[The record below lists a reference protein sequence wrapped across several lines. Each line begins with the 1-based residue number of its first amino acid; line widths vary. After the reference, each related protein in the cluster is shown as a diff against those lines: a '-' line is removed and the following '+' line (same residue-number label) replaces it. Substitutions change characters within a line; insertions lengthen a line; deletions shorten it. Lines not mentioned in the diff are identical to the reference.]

1 MAAVASIKGSVFST
15 LVEDVAKLVASGDL
29 SRDEALRWLEPGDLE
44 LLGQEISIAS
54 WYDVRA
60 YDRMNRLL
68 RDVIAHGSNEFL
80 REKGRETARRLLEGG
95 LYSQLEYLQHTEVA
109 KAAEPRERFAAF
121 GRDLRRLTTLSAS
134 ILNFSRWTSRPDPE
148 RELYYVID
156 VAEAK
161 EFPETLC
168 WRSDGFVNGMA
179 TEHGASDLWRW
190 ERTAPD
196 KILFSMTRPA

>member
-1 MAAVASIKGSVFST
+1 MAAIASIKGSVFST
-15 LVEDVAKLVASGDL
+15 LVEDVGKLMGSGDL
-29 SRDEALRWLEPGDLE
+29 SHDEALRWLEPGDLE
-44 LLGQEISIAS
+44 LLGQEIAIAS

-60 YDRMNRLL
+60 YDRMNLLL
-68 RDVIAHGSNEFL
+68 RDVIANGSNEFL
-80 REKGRETARRLLEGG
+80 REKGRETALRLL
-95 LYSQLEYLQHTEVA
+95 A
-109 KAAEPRERFAAF
+109 KAAQPRERFAAF

-148 RELYYVID
+148 RELCYVID
-156 VAEAK
+156 VAEAE

-179 TEHGASDLWRW
+179 TEHGAPDLWRW

-196 KILFSMTRPA
+196 RIVFSMTRPA